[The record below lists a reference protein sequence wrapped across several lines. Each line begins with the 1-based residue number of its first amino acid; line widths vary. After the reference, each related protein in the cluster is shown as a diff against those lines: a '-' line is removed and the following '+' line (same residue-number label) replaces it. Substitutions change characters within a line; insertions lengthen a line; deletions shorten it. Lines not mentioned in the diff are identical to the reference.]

1 MKIAKSEPQAAYS
14 SFTSGFRHKTTYFM
28 RTIPNIENEMS
39 ELDRIIDEEFLP
51 AITEGHNFSADE
63 RRLVSLPVRMG
74 GLGIPIFSELCTR
87 EFYTSKNVTKQ
98 LSENIVK
105 QNAKLSIDVN
115 KQKETESKMRSERNE
130 LDKQILDSLRTKMTK
145 EQVRANDLAQLK
157 GASAWLNSLPLK
169 EEGYNLNKRE
179 FFDALALRYRWDMK
193 RLPFRCGCTKKERKV
208 TFEVDHA
215 MNCLKG
221 GFIHKRH
228 DGVRDIMAQAMNDVA
243 YDVCIE
249 PPLQPLSGESL
260 STGVNV
266 EEEARLDIKARGFW
280 NRDEMAFF
288 DVRIFNPFA
297 KSYLNTKIE
306 TVFRQQEAE
315 KKREYG
321 ERVIRIEHGSFTPL
335 VMSAYGG
342 CGVETSRCI
351 SKLVDKISEKFD
363 MDRSNVANYIRTKLS
378 FHLVRSQV
386 LCIRGSRSIRVP
398 KIDLGE
404 VEYVQGLSEIR
415 Q

>member
-1 MKIAKSEPQAAYS
+1 M
-14 SFTSGFRHKTTYFM
+14 
-28 RTIPNIENEMS
+28 
-39 ELDRIIDEEFLP
+39 
-51 AITEGHNFSADE
+51 
-63 RRLVSLPVRMG
+63 
-74 GLGIPIFSELCTR
+74 
-87 EFYTSKNVTKQ
+87 
-98 LSENIVK
+98 
-105 QNAKLSIDVN
+105 
-115 KQKETESKMRSERNE
+115 
-130 LDKQILDSLRTKMTK
+130 
-145 EQVRANDLAQLK
+145 
-157 GASAWLNSLPLK
+157 
-169 EEGYNLNKRE
+169 
-179 FFDALALRYRWDMK
+179 
-193 RLPFRCGCTKKERKV
+193 